1 MAFKMK
7 GSPMQR
13 NFGIGGSP
21 LNKETRME
29 GDRNVTSTT
38 PTTPATPA
46 KPKTWKDAY
55 KTRDMKT
62 YGKLTES
69 EYITEAKRQ
78 KKDHK
83 KTGKWDHKNAP
94 KVTEGPKSW
103 DKMLNPGKYNT
114 KKYREVEA
122 KDYTKTT
129 KTKDR
134 DSWVPNQVVDYGKKT
149 TETMKTKDGT
159 TRTKTKG
166 ATSVYGAKV
175 EGKKVKTRKTD
186 ASGNV
191 TNRTKTKFDT
201 KGNQTKTKSI
211 TKKDGMVTKT
221 KTTKRGTK
229 TKTRKQSG
237 AGFGGKIKGILG
249 M

>member
-1 MAFKMK
+1 
-7 GSPMQR
+7 
-13 NFGIGGSP
+13 
-21 LNKETRME
+21 
-29 GDRNVTSTT
+29 
-38 PTTPATPA
+38 
-46 KPKTWKDAY
+46 
-55 KTRDMKT
+55 
-62 YGKLTES
+62 
-69 EYITEAKRQ
+69 
-78 KKDHK
+78 
-83 KTGKWDHKNAP
+83 
-94 KVTEGPKSW
+94 
-103 DKMLNPGKYNT
+103 
-114 KKYREVEA
+114 
-122 KDYTKTT
+122 
-129 KTKDR
+129 
-134 DSWVPNQVVDYGKKT
+134 
-149 TETMKTKDGT
+149 MKTKDGT